1 QAVRQENFP
10 DGTLPRIHIS
20 GCPSSCSAHQSAA
33 LGFRGGMKQTP
44 DGPKSAFA
52 VFEGGCSHQGRE
64 ILAETGKS
72 ILTELIPDFLV
83 ELGKMVL
90 SQNTT
95 YDKWILTHHRQLRE
109 LIDKYAA

>member
-1 QAVRQENFP
+1 
-10 DGTLPRIHIS
+10 
-20 GCPSSCSAHQSAA
+20 
-33 LGFRGGMKQTP
+33 
-44 DGPKSAFA
+44 